1 MNDFIRIIKS
11 LENSSLLID
20 GVSET
25 VMHEIKKPEGWF
37 VGRLLRT
44 LFTSILGKMST
55 EEGVL
60 RAKRG

>member
-20 GVSET
+20 GVSKT